1 MIRIGLTGFGDHEEL
16 YGKLKAGER
25 LREYSR
31 HFDVV
36 EIDSSFYAVPSVKNT
51 AKWTADTPEGFKFV
65 VKAYQGMTGHL
76 RGKKN
81 YFDDEETMYKAF
93 HEAIA
98 PMREA
103 GKLAAALFQYPPWFD
118 CTRENVDLLRRTK
131 AYMGDVPCTLELRNR
146 SWYAPEFKDKTIA
159 FMKKEGWIHTIVD
172 EPQAGTGSIPIVP
185 VATTSDMTYVRLHGR
200 NEGGWHASGRPD
212 WRKLRYL
219 YHYDAEELAEWRD
232 RLLALE
238 RETDTVY
245 VVFNNNSAG
254 DATPNAKAL
263 MDMLAGMSPDAAA
276 ARADEQYPVPAI

>member
-25 LREYSR
+25 LREYGK

-51 AKWTADTPEGFKFV
+51 SKWTADTPDGFKFV

-103 GKLAAALFQYPPWFD
+103 GKLAAALFQYHP
-118 CTRENVDLLRRTK
+118 LSL
-131 AYMGDVPCTLELRNR
+131 
-146 SWYAPEFKDKTIA
+146 
-159 FMKKEGWIHTIVD
+159 
-172 EPQAGTGSIPIVP
+172 
-185 VATTSDMTYVRLHGR
+185 
-200 NEGGWHASGRPD
+200 
-212 WRKLRYL
+212 
-219 YHYDAEELAEWRD
+219 
-232 RLLALE
+232 
-238 RETDTVY
+238 
-245 VVFNNNSAG
+245 
-254 DATPNAKAL
+254 
-263 MDMLAGMSPDAAA
+263 
-276 ARADEQYPVPAI
+276 